1 MAYLIDGHNVI
12 GQLPDIN
19 LADPDDEVKL
29 ILKLR
34 SFAGRMGKKIT
45 VVFDSGLPAGYEKTL
60 STPSVQVHFAP
71 SNSSA
76 DAVIMNMIRKIKH
89 PNSWILVTSDSM
101 VASLGRERKMQVIT
115 AQHFA
120 QALNAP
126 SSTKKKSTAAI
137 PSAKAEPNLSKA
149 EVDEWLRLFGEDS
162 D

>member
-12 GQLPDIN
+12 GQLPDID

-34 SFAGRMGKKIT
+34 GFAGRVGKKLT

-71 SNSSA
+71 NNSSA
-76 DAVIMNMIRKIKH
+76 DAVIMNMIRKLANPKG
-89 PNSWILVTSDSM
+89 WILVTSDST
-101 VASLGRERKMQVIT
+101 VADLGRERKMQVIT
-115 AQHFA
+115 AQQFA
-120 QALNAP
+120 QTLNTPAV
-126 SSTKKKSTAAI
+126 KKKSSHSVPT
-137 PSAKAEPNLSKA
+137 AKAEPRLSKS
-149 EVDEWLRLFGEDS
+149 EVDEWLRLFGEDN